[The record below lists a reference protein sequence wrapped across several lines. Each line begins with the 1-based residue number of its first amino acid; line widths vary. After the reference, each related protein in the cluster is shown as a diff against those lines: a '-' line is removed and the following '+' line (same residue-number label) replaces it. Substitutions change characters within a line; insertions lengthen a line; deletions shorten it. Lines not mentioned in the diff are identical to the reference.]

1 MKNITFN
8 EQINLF
14 LKNKAKGNPRY
25 AHAKINSCACIVISR
40 NYTRQVFCIYVE
52 V

>member
-8 EQINLF
+8 VQINLF
-14 LKNKAKGNPRY
+14 LKNKAKGNPCY
-25 AHAKINSCACIVISR
+25 AHTKINPRARIMISR

-52 V
+52 I

>member
-25 AHAKINSCACIVISR
+25 AKINSRACIVISR

-52 V
+52 I